1 MRKAILFILI
11 VVLFAAGSFSVFA
24 AGQTEGG
31 EDQLKIVYSQIDLV
45 NPFFI
50 SRMEGAKAKA
60 EELGIKLIVD
70 DAQCDAAK
78 QVSSI
83 ENYIAQG
90 VDGIILITVDT
101 TAMTDVV
108 RQAVEAGIPVIS
120 VITLVDGSSAKCILD
135 EYEFGFQAGISAG
148 EWVAEELGGVAD
160 CAILGYPD
168 MPQNKYRIDGMRDGL
183 HSIAPNA
190 NVVSDN
196 QSANNTANGMKCTEI
211 LLQANPDL
219 EVIICHSDAVALG
232 AYEAVLAAGRDS
244 DRFFIG
250 GIDATP
256 PGLDAMKE
264 KGIFRASVDMMPFAE
279 AGNDIEMM
287 VDLINGEKVDDHNI
301 NFERVTW
308 KNLDDYLSSK

>member
-1 MRKAILFILI
+1 MKKKVAVFLIVTTILFSGT
-11 VVLFAAGSFSVFA
+11 VLFAS
-24 AGQTEGG
+24 GQQDKDDG
-31 EDQLKIVYSQIDLV
+31 QLKIVYSQIDLV

-50 SRMEGAKAKA
+50 SRLEGAKAKC

-70 DAQCDAAK
+70 DAQCDVSK

-90 VDGIILITVDT
+90 VDGIIMICVDT
-101 TAMTDVV
+101 AAMTDVV
-108 RQAVEAGIPVIS
+108 AQATDAGIPVMT
-120 VITLVDGSSAKCILD
+120 VITLVEGSSAQCILD
-135 EYEFGFQAGISAG
+135 EYEFGYQAGLNAG
-148 EWVAEELGGVAD
+148 EWVSEELGGKAD

-183 HSIAPNA
+183 LKLAPGA
-190 NVVSDN
+190 NIVSDN
-196 QSANNTANGMKCTEI
+196 QSANNTADGMKCTEV
-211 LLQANPDL
+211 LLQANKDL

-232 AYEAVLAAGRDS
+232 AYEAVIAADRDS

-264 KGIFRASVDMMPFAE
+264 GGIFRASVDMMPYAE
-279 AGNDIEMM
+279 AANDIEMM
-287 VDLINGEKVDDHNI
+287 VDLINGKKVEDHVI
-301 NFERVTW
+301 SFERVTW
-308 KNLDDYLSSK
+308 KNLEEYLASK